1 MQWWSDTNKLT
12 FQYRPFFFILFVLIH
27 LWSATSVVC
36 RTNYI
41 SKSLCWQFD
50 NNVRTHQSIR
60 TSMQKQLTQNPNTCA
75 FIRVQWSAFTTD
87 NGIWKF
93 MWFNSST
100 LPLWIPIFGRKSRAR
115 GKYKKLS
122 FLKKVWCLLSA
133 YTKKVIVKKLNPEV
147 KLGEKG
153 IVVIHGPIIKS

>member
-1 MQWWSDTNKLT
+1 M
-12 FQYRPFFFILFVLIH
+12 
-27 LWSATSVVC
+27 
-36 RTNYI
+36 
-41 SKSLCWQFD
+41 
-50 NNVRTHQSIR
+50 
-60 TSMQKQLTQNPNTCA
+60 
-75 FIRVQWSAFTTD
+75 
-87 NGIWKF
+87 KF